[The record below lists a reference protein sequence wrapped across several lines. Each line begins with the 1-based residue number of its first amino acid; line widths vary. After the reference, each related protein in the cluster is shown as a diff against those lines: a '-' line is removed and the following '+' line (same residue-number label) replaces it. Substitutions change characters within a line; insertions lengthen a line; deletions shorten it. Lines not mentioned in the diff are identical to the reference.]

1 MMLILVLVFVGV
13 FLVVA
18 LVVSASMGGDRQ
30 AKQVIATLD
39 SALATE
45 SVEARNEI
53 LNLRKSDKLS
63 TIPWLNHRL
72 LKLQIGPLLRGL
84 LAQADLKWTVG
95 GMLSMCLLCFVV
107 PAYVLYWRTGSVP
120 LALLVGAFLGFMPI
134 AIAMFKRSKR
144 FGKFEKGLPEAL
156 DMMVSALRAGHS
168 LIAAMGL
175 VARESPDPIG
185 TEFRI
190 CFEEQNYGLEMKTA
204 IDNLLNRIPMQDLR
218 IVATAI
224 MIQKET
230 GGNLAEALDK
240 TSWVIRERFRLKRQV
255 ATHTAQGRM
264 TGIVLTLLP
273 IILGIALY
281 FVNPTLMSILWTRPI
296 GIKLLW
302 VASIM
307 IVIGGLII
315 RHIVNMEV

>member
-144 FGKFEKGLPEAL
+144 FGKFEKGLPGAL

-230 GGNLAEALDK
+230 GGNLAEVLDK

>member
-72 LKLQIGPLLRGL
+72 LKSRSDRCCAACSHRPISSGQWAACSRCASSVLLFRPTCSIGARAPCRWPFWSERSW
-84 LAQADLKWTVG
+84 ASCDRHCDVQ
-95 GMLSMCLLCFVV
+95 
-107 PAYVLYWRTGSVP
+107 
-120 LALLVGAFLGFMPI
+120 
-134 AIAMFKRSKR
+134 RSKR

-230 GGNLAEALDK
+230 GGNLAEVLDK

-307 IVIGGLII
+307 IVIAA
-315 RHIVNMEV
+315 

>member
-1 MMLILVLVFVGV
+1 MLLILVLVFVGV

-230 GGNLAEALDK
+230 GGNLAEVLDK

>member
-1 MMLILVLVFVGV
+1 MTLIIVLVFLGV
-13 FLVVA
+13 FSFVA
-18 LVVSASMGGDRQ
+18 LIMAASMGGDRQ

-45 SVEARNEI
+45 SLETRNEI

-63 TIPWLNHRL
+63 TIPWLNQRL
-72 LKLQIGPLLRGL
+72 LKLEVGPSLRNL

-95 GMLSMCLLCFVV
+95 GMLSMCMLSFLV

-120 LALLVGAFLGFMPI
+120 LAILAGLALGFVPI
-134 AIAMFKRSKR
+134 GIALFKRKKR
-144 FGKFEKGLPEAL
+144 FGKFEELLPEAL
-156 DMMVSALRAGHS
+156 DLMVGALRAGHS

-175 VARESPDPIG
+175 VARESAEPIG

-204 IDNLLNRIPMQDLR
+204 IDNLLNRVPLQDLR

-230 GGNLAEALDK
+230 GGNLAEVLDK
-240 TSWVIRERFRLKRQV
+240 TSTVIRERFRLKRQV
-255 ATHTAQGRM
+255 LTHTAQGRL
-264 TGIVLTLLP
+264 TGIILTLLP
-273 IILGIALY
+273 VVLGVALY
-281 FVNPTLMSILWTRPI
+281 FVNPDLMSLLWTRPI

-302 VASIM
+302 GASIM

>member
-230 GGNLAEALDK
+230 GGNLAEVLDK

>member
-1 MMLILVLVFVGV
+1 MTLIIVLVFVGV
-13 FLVVA
+13 FAVVA
-18 LVVSASMGGDRQ
+18 LVAVASMGGDRQ

-45 SVEARNEI
+45 SVEARAEV

-63 TIPWLNHRL
+63 TIPWLNQRL
-72 LKLQIGPLLRGL
+72 LKLQVGPFLRGL

-95 GMLSMCLLCFVV
+95 GMLSMCCLCFVV

-120 LALLVGAFLGFMPI
+120 LALLVGLAIGFLPI
-134 AIAMFKRSKR
+134 GIALFKRKRR
-144 FGKFEKGLPEAL
+144 FGKFELGLPEAL
-156 DMMVSALRAGHS
+156 EMMVSALRAGHS

-175 VARESPDPIG
+175 VARECPDPIG

-204 IDNLLNRIPMQDLR
+204 IDNLLNRVPMQDLR

-230 GGNLAEALDK
+230 GGNLAEVLDK

-273 IILGIALY
+273 VILGIALY

-296 GIKLLW
+296 GVKLLW
-302 VASIM
+302 AASIM
-307 IVIGGLII
+307 IIIGGFII
-315 RHIVNMEV
+315 NHIVNMEV